1 MKKLIKLGISLFSVA
16 ILGATTP
23 ALIDSPIFGY
33 TVVKAD
39 ETQKPIKY
47 LIDYLDADTGEEI
60 THEMGVLNPGETI
73 NIHKNID
80 GYEVVTNHSWMPD
93 FNVDYRLMH
102 RTFGFVDG
110 YRYTFLEYKKLTPT
124 PTPEP
129 APTPTPT
136 PEPAPTPTKPAK
148 DQKDPGKPDKPQL
161 PETGEKGSAAAT
173 LLGLLV
179 AGLARLTL
187 RKKSY

>member
-1 MKKLIKLGISLFSVA
+1 MEEKDMKNKKLIKFGIVLVSVA
-16 ILGATTP
+16 TLGTVAP
-23 ALIDSPIFGY
+23 ALTDSPIFGY

-60 THEMGVLNPGETI
+60 AHEIGVLNPGETI

-80 GYEVVTNHSWMPD
+80 GYEAVSKYSWMPG
-93 FNVDYRLMH
+93 FSVDYQIMNGH
-102 RTFGFVDG
+102 FGFSDG
-110 YRYTFLEYKKLTPT
+110 YRYMFLEYKKLTPT
-124 PTPEP
+124 PTPDP
-129 APTPTPT
+129 APTPDKPVVPT
-136 PEPAPTPTKPAK
+136 P
-148 DQKDPGKPDKPQL
+148 DKQL
-161 PETGEKGSAAAT
+161 PETGEKHSAAAT

-179 AGLARLTL
+179 AGLAWLTL